1 MLGRNATAL
10 SWIASRIANFQK
22 TGQFEVREN
31 HRKGEIK
38 MAVIGHGKKEI
49 VEKIMAPAEAVKK
62 IQGLTQVPVRSQIA
76 NEIIGISYGFFS
88 PLEGFMGKADVDG
101 VVHNMHLA
109 NGILW
114 SIPIVFDMSDADIAK
129 YGIKEGKSVVL
140 TYEGNPMA
148 LFEIS
153 EIFTYDKKVM
163 AEKVYG
169 TAEEKHPGCART
181 YKYAEK
187 FIGGKITL
195 VNKPKINEPYGP
207 YFIPPIQ
214 MREEFKK
221 RGWKRVVAHQ
231 TRNVPHTGHEWLMK
245 GAWSQTYAEL
255 PIDKP
260 LVGVLVNAII
270 GEKRKGD
277 YIDEAIILTQ
287 DELRKSGY
295 FGDHNHL
302 TSLTFWDMRYAGP
315 REAIFHAILRT
326 NLGLT
331 HHMFGR
337 DHAGVGTYYG
347 AYDAHNLLAKYQ
359 DELAIVP
366 VYSMNWLYC
375 PHCGE
380 VTSEG
385 LCSHKPEWQKFSGTL
400 IRSIVDDGVKPPRL
414 IFRPEVFDLVMDCA
428 EKYGFGSPFVTDEY
442 LAKRTPVF
450 SIEPLKA

>member
-1 MLGRNATAL
+1 
-10 SWIASRIANFQK
+10 
-22 TGQFEVREN
+22 
-31 HRKGEIK
+31 
-38 MAVIGHGKKEI
+38 MAAIGHGKKPI
-49 VEKIMAPAEAVKK
+49 VERILEPAEAVKK
-62 IQGLTQVPVRSQIA
+62 IQGLPQVPIRSQIA
-76 NEIIGISYGFFS
+76 NEVIGITFGFFS
-88 PLEGFMGKADVDG
+88 PLEGFMNKADVDS
-101 VVHNMHLA
+101 VCKKMRLA
-109 NGILW
+109 NGVVW

-129 YGIKEGKSVVL
+129 YGIAPGKAVVL
-140 TYEGNPMA
+140 TYMGNPMA
-148 LFEIS
+148 IFEV
-153 EIFTYDKKVM
+153 EELFTYDKKEM
-163 AEKVYG
+163 AQAIYG
-169 TAEEKHPGCART
+169 TTEDKHPGCART
-181 YKYAEK
+181 YNYAEK

-195 VNKPKINEPYGP
+195 VNRPRINEPYTP
-207 YFIPPIQ
+207 YFVTPIE
-214 MREEFKK
+214 MRKKFEE
-221 RGWKRVVAHQ
+221 RGWKRIVAHQ

-260 LVGVLVNAII
+260 YVGVLVNAII

-302 TSLTFWDMRYAGP
+302 TTLTFWDMRYAGP
-315 REAIFHAILRT
+315 REAIFHSILRT

-347 AYDAHNLLAKYQ
+347 AYDAHHLLATVQ
-359 DELAIVP
+359 DELAITP

-385 LCSHKPEWQKFSGTL
+385 LCDHKSEWQKFSGTL

-414 IFRPEVFDLVMDCA
+414 IFRPEVFDLVMECA

-442 LAKRTPVF
+442 LEKRIPVF
-450 SIEPLKA
+450 AIEPLKA

>member
-1 MLGRNATAL
+1 
-10 SWIASRIANFQK
+10 
-22 TGQFEVREN
+22 
-31 HRKGEIK
+31 
-38 MAVIGHGKKEI
+38 MAVKDKENRIMAVKGHGGKNI
-49 VEKIMAPAEAVKK
+49 VEKILKPADAIKK
-62 IQGLTQVPVRSQIA
+62 IKGLPQVPVRSQIA
-76 NEIIGISYGFFS
+76 NEIIGITYGFFS
-88 PLEGFMGKADVDG
+88 PLDGFMGKADVDG
-101 VVHNMHLA
+101 VCKKMRLA
-109 NGILW
+109 NGIVW
-114 SIPIVFDMSDADIAK
+114 SIPIVFDMSDADIKK
-129 YGIKEGKSVVL
+129 YGIKAGAPVVL
-140 TYEGNPMA
+140 TYDNNPMA
-148 LFEIS
+148 LFEVS
-153 EIFTYDKKVM
+153 EIFTYDKKKM
-163 AEKVYG
+163 AKSVYG
-169 TAEEKHPGCART
+169 TDEAKHPGCART
-181 YKYAEK
+181 YAYADK

-195 VNKPKINEPYGP
+195 LNKPIINEPYGP
-207 YFIPPIQ
+207 YFITPIE
-214 MREEFKK
+214 MRKKFKD

-260 LVGVLVNAII
+260 YVGVLVNAII

-315 REAIFHAILRT
+315 REAIFHSILRT

-347 AYDAHNLLAKYQ
+347 AYDAHNLLAKVQ
-359 DELAIVP
+359 DELDITP

-385 LCSHKPEWQKFSGTL
+385 LCDHKSEWQKFSGTL

-414 IFRPEVFDLVMDCA
+414 IFRPEVFDLVMECA
-428 EKYGFGSPFVTDEY
+428 DKYGFGSPFVTDEY

-450 SIEPLKA
+450 SIPPLKA

>member
-1 MLGRNATAL
+1 
-10 SWIASRIANFQK
+10 
-22 TGQFEVREN
+22 
-31 HRKGEIK
+31 
-38 MAVIGHGKKEI
+38 MA
-49 VEKIMAPAEAVKK
+49 
-62 IQGLTQVPVRSQIA
+62 Q
-76 NEIIGISYGFFS
+76 
-88 PLEGFMGKADVDG
+88 
-101 VVHNMHLA
+101 
-109 NGILW
+109 
-114 SIPIVFDMSDADIAK
+114 SI
-129 YGIKEGKSVVL
+129 
-140 TYEGNPMA
+140 
-148 LFEIS
+148 
-153 EIFTYDKKVM
+153 
-163 AEKVYG
+163 YG
-169 TAEEKHPGCART
+169 TTEEKHPGCART
-181 YKYAEK
+181 YQYAEK
-187 FIGGKITL
+187 FLGGKITL
-195 VNKPKINEPYGP
+195 VNRPKINEPYGP
-207 YFIPPIQ
+207 YFITPLE
-214 MREEFKK
+214 MRKK
-221 RGWKRVVAHQ
+221 FQERGWKRIVAHQ

-260 LVGVLVNAII
+260 LVGILVNAII

-287 DELRKSGY
+287 DELRKAGY

-315 REAIFHAILRT
+315 KEAIFHAALRT

-347 AYDAHNLLAKYQ
+347 AYDAHNLLATVQ
-359 DELAIVP
+359 DELDIVP

-385 LCSHKPEWQKFSGTL
+385 LCNHKSEWQKFSGSL

-414 IFRPEVFDLVMDCA
+414 IFRPEVFDLVMECA

-442 LAKRTPVF
+442 LEKRTPVF
-450 SIEPLKA
+450 SIPPLQETAKA